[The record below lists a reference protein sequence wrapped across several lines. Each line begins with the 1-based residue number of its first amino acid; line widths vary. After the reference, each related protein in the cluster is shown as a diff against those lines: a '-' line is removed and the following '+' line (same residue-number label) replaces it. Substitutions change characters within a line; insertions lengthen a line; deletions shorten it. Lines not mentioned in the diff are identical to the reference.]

1 MKNQADNDLNDLSYE
16 QAFQELEQIVEKLE
30 SNQGTL
36 DESMALFERG
46 QKLSQYCTA
55 LLENA
60 ELKVQHLNPAAIP
73 DKTEKSL

>member
-1 MKNQADNDLNDLSYE
+1 MKKEADNELDGLSYE

-30 SNQGTL
+30 NNQGTL

-55 LLENA
+55 LLEAA
-60 ELKVQHLNPAAIP
+60 ELKVQQLASTTPAKEESEA
-73 DKTEKSL
+73 